1 LESVLKAPS
10 NDYLRRGGYRHGF
23 PADPSVELVRYSSYP
38 YRGGG
43 SKFRRQWFKKHFT
56 FKSRGSQD
64 PEPPPSGGSGTLQ
77 ANPGLEIN
85 TLILC
90 LAALGIIAA
99 VGLLIGAFL
108 G

>member
-1 LESVLKAPS
+1 VGIATAFLQTHQLNWFDILLILIGVAAP
-10 NDYLRRGGYRHGF
+10 NFAVNG
-23 PADPSVELVRYSSYP
+23 
-38 YRGGG
+38 
-43 SKFRRQWFKKHFT
+43 FKKHFT

-64 PEPPPSGGSGTLQ
+64 PEPPLSGGSGTLQ